1 MVHVLCLA
9 IYFRKRRKRVNKK
22 AQIVQAIDAIEPL
35 LEDDSLDHEEW
46 YDLNEIHETLCAIKE
61 TWGVE

>member
-1 MVHVLCLA
+1 M
-9 IYFRKRRKRVNKK
+9 NKK